1 MEKMEGT
8 EKYANNPNCLH
19 YGYPV
24 NMDSN
29 IKVFIAEKWWR
40 YSDTLKI
47 LRYTLNFNLPKFSKR
62 IPKPQKFRLGPT
74 DKVEIN
80 FHDFLILLF

>member
-8 EKYANNPNCLH
+8 EKYANNPNYLH

-29 IKVFIAEKWWR
+29 INIFIAEK
-40 YSDTLKI
+40 
-47 LRYTLNFNLPKFSKR
+47 
-62 IPKPQKFRLGPT
+62 
-74 DKVEIN
+74 
-80 FHDFLILLF
+80 

>member
-8 EKYANNPNCLH
+8 EKYANNPNYLL

-29 IKVFIAEKWWR
+29 INIFTAEKWWR

-47 LRYTLNFNLPKFSKR
+47 VCYTLYLNLPKFSKR
-62 IPKPQKFRLGPT
+62 IPKPQKFSFGPI

-80 FHDFLILLF
+80 FHDFKILLF